1 MHRRVCSVCAFVH
14 LLYTDLFH
22 VKNMLLYVF
31 VLVHNAISHC
41 VLEDALIVVSEQL
54 APSTFSSPAAFRLG
68 RISIQPC
75 LKTHLDAV

>member
-1 MHRRVCSVCAFVH
+1 MSARLSISD
-14 LLYTDLFH
+14 TDLFH

-31 VLVHNAISHC
+31 VLELVHNAISHC
-41 VLEDALIVVSEQL
+41 VLADALIVSEQL

-75 LKTHLDAV
+75 LKIHLNAV